1 MQLCGLPQLF
11 SAKSGISRRM
21 PQLSS
26 QQVFQSVSQSNG
38 LVELA
43 VCHIDVAVAVALAA
57 IARINRSRFE
67 TSTCCNQLAGTL

>member
-1 MQLCGLPQLF
+1 
-11 SAKSGISRRM
+11 M

-26 QQVFQSVSQSNG
+26 QQAVSQSVSQSNG